1 MKMPGRAI
9 VVTGAIVRR
18 GDATNGATVTLSKV
32 GGAQMAETD
41 QQISAELLEILVDP
55 GDKQPLELHTDGAGK
70 SWLVNRRNG
79 NRYPIDDGIPVMLLE
94 EGEKWRDTSLIAK

>member
-1 MKMPGRAI
+1 
-9 VVTGAIVRR
+9 
-18 GDATNGATVTLSKV
+18 
-32 GGAQMAETD
+32 MAEAEQT
-41 QQISAELLEILVDP
+41 ISQELLEILVDP
-55 GDKQPLELHTDGAGK
+55 GDKQPLELLDDDEGK

>member
-1 MKMPGRAI
+1 
-9 VVTGAIVRR
+9 
-18 GDATNGATVTLSKV
+18 
-32 GGAQMAETD
+32 MAETD

>member
-1 MKMPGRAI
+1 
-9 VVTGAIVRR
+9 
-18 GDATNGATVTLSKV
+18 
-32 GGAQMAETD
+32 MAEAN
-41 QQISAELLEILVDP
+41 QQISEELLEILVDP
-55 GDKQPLELHTDGAGK
+55 GDKQPLELLSDNEGK

>member
-1 MKMPGRAI
+1 
-9 VVTGAIVRR
+9 
-18 GDATNGATVTLSKV
+18 
-32 GGAQMAETD
+32 MAETD

-55 GDKQPLELHTDGAGK
+55 GDKGSLELRTDGEGK

-94 EGEKWRDTSLIAK
+94 EGEKWRDTSLITT

>member
-1 MKMPGRAI
+1 
-9 VVTGAIVRR
+9 
-18 GDATNGATVTLSKV
+18 
-32 GGAQMAETD
+32 MAETD

-55 GDKQPLELHTDGAGK
+55 GDKGPLELHIDGEGK